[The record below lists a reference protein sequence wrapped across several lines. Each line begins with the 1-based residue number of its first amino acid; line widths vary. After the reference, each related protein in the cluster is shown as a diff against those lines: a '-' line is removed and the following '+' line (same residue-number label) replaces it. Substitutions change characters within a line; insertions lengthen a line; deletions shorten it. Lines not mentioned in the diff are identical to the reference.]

1 MISGL
6 PSGAD
11 ARHLQNNGNIPT
23 ILFGPGNMKNA
34 HSINEYVDVD
44 EFLEAIQILA
54 RIIMEWTN
62 T

>member
-1 MISGL
+1 
-6 PSGAD
+6 
-11 ARHLQNNGNIPT
+11 
-23 ILFGPGNMKNA
+23 MKNA